1 MEFSWNQFFLLF
13 LFEIPRDDPPRNAAS
28 NPLNPVRM
36 ERRLAP
42 HPLNWFQLSSLIN
55 YYYTY
60 YKCLLHLRRRRRLL
74 QGPIDWICLVC
85 ADAVRKMQRDV
96 IHPSIRFTFS
106 SSILRI
112 FVVLFCFVVF
122 FFFSNF
128 SSPCAVILD
137 FAMMNSI
144 FPLGDDLACRRN
156 LPLSWVDGRVGAISL
171 PHPIFRFF
179 PPLDTWQR
187 CLFINVIIGWNWHRR
202 AKSCSLLRT
211 LHHKVLLVM

>member
-1 MEFSWNQFFLLF
+1 MFITLKTSAA
-13 LFEIPRDDPPRNAAS
+13 AAS
-28 NPLNPVRM
+28 GSDWLDLFSLCGCCAEDATWR
-36 ERRLAP
+36 
-42 HPLNWFQLSSLIN
+42 HSS
-55 YYYTY
+55 
-60 YKCLLHLRRRRRLL
+60 
-74 QGPIDWICLVC
+74 
-85 ADAVRKMQRDV
+85 
-96 IHPSIRFTFS
+96 IHPVYVFLVNFAH
-106 SSILRI
+106 
-112 FVVLFCFVVF
+112 FCCFVLFCCF